1 VEIGFVQSPQDIL
14 VDTGSG
20 GVRLTLPSAWA
31 ARIELDTGS
40 GEIHSDFRMTVEEME
55 EDSVRGRVGEG
66 GGTLQVDTGSGDIS
80 LLRG

>member
-1 VEIGFVQSPQDIL
+1 
-14 VDTGSG
+14 
-20 GVRLTLPSAWA
+20 
-31 ARIELDTGS
+31 
-40 GEIHSDFRMTVEEME
+40 MTVEEME